1 MWNQAEQFGPSG
13 AYYRRGVQLGL
24 AIRTV
29 WPNATV
35 LQIYGIH
42 DRGWYWYLKGH
53 KDAGLRV
60 QVGLEHTYGGGP
72 CAAGEEWDHC
82 RERERFRPGNRSRS
96 DRPPMPAVY
105 QANTTMGVIRNDL
118 RFFDFLNASDGVAAG
133 LFPWD
138 LSKNA
143 TNYRV
148 EDFEAQLRSAL
159 CDSPAGPVPV
169 WLWQAGVLT
178 PEALA
183 AVPRGAEFVAVLK
196 RYSRQGA
203 AGGGRAEQL
212 CAKASASSRRVE
224 RSGGSAAVARRP

>member
-1 MWNQAEQFGPSG
+1 
-13 AYYRRGVQLGL
+13 
-24 AIRTV
+24 
-29 WPNATV
+29 
-35 LQIYGIH
+35 
-42 DRGWYWYLKGH
+42 
-53 KDAGLRV
+53 
-60 QVGLEHTYGGGP
+60 
-72 CAAGEEWDHC
+72 
-82 RERERFRPGNRSRS
+82 
-96 DRPPMPAVY
+96 
-105 QANTTMGVIRNDL
+105 MGVIRNDL
-118 RFFDFLNASDGVAAG
+118 SFFDFLNATDGVAAG

-159 CDSPAGPVPV
+159 CDDPAGPVPV

-203 AGGGRAEQL
+203 AGGGRAEL
-212 CAKASASSRRVE
+212 CAKARSSTE
-224 RSGGSAAVARRP
+224 RSGSAIARRP

>member
-1 MWNQAEQFGPSG
+1 
-13 AYYRRGVQLGL
+13 
-24 AIRTV
+24 
-29 WPNATV
+29 
-35 LQIYGIH
+35 
-42 DRGWYWYLKGH
+42 
-53 KDAGLRV
+53 
-60 QVGLEHTYGGGP
+60 
-72 CAAGEEWDHC
+72 
-82 RERERFRPGNRSRS
+82 
-96 DRPPMPAVY
+96 
-105 QANTTMGVIRNDL
+105 MGVIRNDL
-118 RFFDFLNASDGVAAG
+118 SFFDFLNATEGVAAG

-159 CDSPAGPVPV
+159 CDDPAGPVPV

-203 AGGGRAEQL
+203 AGGGRGDL
-212 CAKASASSRRVE
+212 PCAVAPAHG
-224 RSGGSAAVARRP
+224 SGPVYVFGPKIRSAARRRLGSWSPTGPVPKAANLVPRNAARQAGGAGLLAHLSADGVQLRIGEGAVGVHLLKLAHDRAHRPLLWRQRLLVAVL

>member
-1 MWNQAEQFGPSG
+1 
-13 AYYRRGVQLGL
+13 
-24 AIRTV
+24 
-29 WPNATV
+29 
-35 LQIYGIH
+35 
-42 DRGWYWYLKGH
+42 
-53 KDAGLRV
+53 
-60 QVGLEHTYGGGP
+60 
-72 CAAGEEWDHC
+72 
-82 RERERFRPGNRSRS
+82 
-96 DRPPMPAVY
+96 
-105 QANTTMGVIRNDL
+105 MGVIRNDL

-159 CDSPAGPVPV
+159 CDSSAGPVPV

-224 RSGGSAAVARRP
+224 RSGGSAAIARRP

>member
-1 MWNQAEQFGPSG
+1 
-13 AYYRRGVQLGL
+13 
-24 AIRTV
+24 
-29 WPNATV
+29 
-35 LQIYGIH
+35 
-42 DRGWYWYLKGH
+42 
-53 KDAGLRV
+53 
-60 QVGLEHTYGGGP
+60 
-72 CAAGEEWDHC
+72 
-82 RERERFRPGNRSRS
+82 
-96 DRPPMPAVY
+96 
-105 QANTTMGVIRNDL
+105 MGVIRNDL
-118 RFFDFLNASDGVAAG
+118 SFFDFLNASDGVAAG

-159 CDSPAGPVPV
+159 CDDPAGPVLV

-203 AGGGRAEQL
+203 AAGGGRAEL
-212 CAKASASSRRVE
+212 CAKASTE
-224 RSGGSAAVARRP
+224 RSGGSAIVRRP